1 MTAQQ
6 QFLIDT
12 IVENMALFLM
22 QDKNI
27 SMTDALATIYN
38 STLYEKIIDT
48 GTGLYYQSA
57 RYNYNMLSKELEYG
71 KP

>member
-12 IVENMALFLM
+12 IVENMALYLM

-27 SMTDALATIYN
+27 SMTDALATI
-38 STLYEKIIDT
+38 
-48 GTGLYYQSA
+48 
-57 RYNYNMLSKELEYG
+57 
-71 KP
+71 